1 MCNASPQTASADAPG
16 SSGAKGWSFG
26 GVLSWAA
33 MARPPYPRT
42 DQALMEATLGRRMTL
57 GETRSLRRLTVK
69 GYLLTPLPSPGA
81 PSPSLLKRAL
91 VSIPW
96 HPPQGLR
103 ERKRRRADGKLEGT
117 VK

>member
-1 MCNASPQTASADAPG
+1 MCNAGPQTASADAPG
-16 SSGAKGWSFG
+16 SSGAKGWPFG
-26 GVLSWAA
+26 GVLSWAE

-42 DQALMEATLGRRMTL
+42 DQSLMEATLGRSMTL
-57 GETRSLRRLTVK
+57 GETRAPRRLTVK
-69 GYLLTPLPSPGA
+69 GYLLTPLPSAGA

-96 HPPQGLR
+96 HPLQGLR
-103 ERKRRRADGKLEGT
+103 ERKHRSADGKLEGT